1 MGSGCFLVCVA
12 RGRLSSASSFPLCA
26 SALFCSSELVLPGS
40 TNSVLGIAYAWKPT
54 DHLLRSQAVL
64 DSLQVQLLLLSISM
78 AHASACP
85 SSAVS
90 LSSEGHVLFGASAAG
105 SCLAGSLQ
113 QVVTG

>member
-12 RGRLSSASSFPLCA
+12 RGRLSSASSLPFCA

-40 TNSVLGIAYAWKPT
+40 TSNVLGIAYAWKPT
-54 DHLLRSQAVL
+54 GHLLWSQAIV
-64 DSLQVQLLLLSISM
+64 DPLQVQLLLLSISM
-78 AHASACP
+78 AHTSAYL
-85 SSAVS
+85 SSTVS